1 MKIDLLPKRS
11 RFLAAATDEV
21 ALLQQAQQLLDQGQS
36 APHQNIDL
44 ATACLYRQLLQSEK
58 ADLYHQLKQLPAK
71 PSKTQQPVKLLIIP
85 SFFYQEYPEVGGDG
99 QLAQSIATAH
109 GFSSEVVAIKSRG
122 SVTENKAII
131 RQVLAQQDH
140 PNLWL
145 LSISKGTADL
155 RACLQ
160 EYTTDDWPQ
169 NITGWINFS
178 GIFSGSILA
187 DHRINSTIKR
197 GFLKTICQLAGV
209 NYRLVEELQTS
220 HEYWQQP
227 MSFLDQMAMI
237 HVVGLPL
244 RSHVQP
250 MLAHR
255 FAKLAAQGPTDGMI
269 DLSAVQDYPGQILPL
284 WGHDHF
290 IRGPQVCQL
299 LYQLCYHINHYQQS
313 GELP

>member
-21 ALLQQAQQLLDQGQS
+21 ALLQQAQQLLSLNQP
-36 APHQNIDL
+36 APDDDIDL
-44 ATACLYRQLLQSEK
+44 ATAHLYQRLLQSEK
-58 ADLYHQLKQLPAK
+58 TQLYRQLKTRPVKAA
-71 PSKTQQPVKLLIIP
+71 KTQQAVKLLIIP

-99 QLAQSIATAH
+99 QLAQQIVNTH
-109 GFSSEVVAIKSRG
+109 GFSSEVVPIKSRG

-131 RQVLAQQDH
+131 RRVLDAQNH

-160 EYTTDDWPQ
+160 EYTAADWPT

-187 DHRINSTIKR
+187 DHRSNKAFKR
-197 GFLKTICQLAGV
+197 GFLRTICRLTGV
-209 NYRLVEELQTS
+209 NYQLVEELQTS
-220 HEYWQQP
+220 HHYWQQAMP
-227 MSFLDQMAMI
+227 FLSKISML

-244 RSHVQP
+244 RAHVQP

-255 FAKLAAQGPTDGMI
+255 FAQLATQGPTDGMI
-269 DLSAVQDYPGQILPL
+269 NLTATLDYPGQILPL

-290 IRGPQVCQL
+290 IRGPQVSEL
-299 LYQLCYHINHYQQS
+299 LYQLCHHINHQS